1 MISTNMDE
9 IAKWTRH
16 FRLMA
21 AGKLRK
27 DPKGYYIVNQTPQD
41 QMGGAESSLDPSSI
55 MDKIPE
61 RYRDK
66 AESILNYII
75 RDKKKI
81 LAWNKTGQLIYEDVE
96 IPESN
101 IIDLLIDSQNQVK
114 DKNIAGILQFN
125 RGLNRLEVPT
135 QLYVIPTTR
144 KRPFPPGIPSNRK
157 LRKLYS

>member
-1 MISTNMDE
+1 MDE
-9 IAKWTRH
+9 VAKWTRH

-21 AGKLRK
+21 AEKLRK
-27 DPKGYYIVNQTPQD
+27 DPKGYYIVNQTPED
-41 QMGGAESSLDPSSI
+41 QMGGAELSLDPSSI
-55 MDKIPE
+55 MDKIPQ
-61 RYRDK
+61 RYK
-66 AESILNYII
+66 YKTGAILKYII
-75 RDKKKI
+75 RDKQKI
-81 LAWNKTGQLIYEDVE
+81 LAWDKTGQLIYEDVV

-125 RGLNRLEVPT
+125 TALTRLDVPT

-144 KRPFPPGIPSNRK
+144 KRPFPPGIPNNRK